1 MQVCWSRQIIC
12 SRIIIY
18 WSAFIRLD
26 LLLYGFELLFKRFKA
41 NICIAR
47 REQYGRKQQHRRI
60 QFRIYVHQYTIF
72 NNLCSWINFERA
84 TSYCFEK
91 RPAEMFQKFRNISG
105 DQLTCISAP
114 FSHAMRIHIRHSPS
128 EYFTLWT
135 TFASMAAILSV
146 SIDRFLLV
154 AFPIKH
160 RVLVKGKVIAM
171 WIAAVWLVSC
181 ALAILSLLR
190 AFRDPKR
197 HNEYEIYEYA
207 FGEFFIIASGIFYA
221 FTYHNLR
228 KQSKNIAVQNSN
240 ESRALKLRILKEKQF
255 LNTIILIACIAL
267 VCTMPSLLFFQFY
280 GSLTLRTNSLE
291 KVFQK
296 ILTCVLI
303 TNFAINPFI
312 YVMRL
317 PNYRKTFVKLY
328 CNIC

>member
-1 MQVCWSRQIIC
+1 
-12 SRIIIY
+12 
-18 WSAFIRLD
+18 
-26 LLLYGFELLFKRFKA
+26 
-41 NICIAR
+41 
-47 REQYGRKQQHRRI
+47 
-60 QFRIYVHQYTIF
+60 
-72 NNLCSWINFERA
+72 
-84 TSYCFEK
+84 
-91 RPAEMFQKFRNISG
+91 
-105 DQLTCISAP
+105 
-114 FSHAMRIHIRHSPS
+114 
-128 EYFTLWT
+128 
-135 TFASMAAILSV
+135 MAAILSV

-240 ESRALKLRILKEKQF
+240 ESRAQELRILKEKQF

-267 VCTMPSLLFFQFY
+267 VCAMPSLLFFQFY